1 MALDLPKG
9 HELRLKLQQTK
20 VELSAQMDS
29 LKEVDLEKVGE
40 TKIKN
45 LFAGVKAQLSNS
57 KILRAQAKAVAREIA
72 AGCHIWQFCANVFYF
87 QVCGVCVDCF
97 FPKANQNE

>member
-20 VELSAQMDS
+20 VELSA
-29 LKEVDLEKVGE
+29 EVDLEKVGE

-72 AGCHIWQFCANVFYF
+72 AGFHIWQFCANVFYF

-97 FPKANQNE
+97 FSQGKSK